1 MGWDIERRAA
11 DVAMAGREEE
21 SEALS
26 GRIPLWMAI
35 LPYVQ
40 EHPFVGH
47 GYQSFWNPER
57 IESFSYAFQFLV
69 PDGHSAYI
77 DTALDL
83 GVIGALLCLAG
94 VGAGIGEAGRGYL
107 RTRDIG
113 YGFVLALLACRSLN
127 GLLESNFAAPASLVP
142 FIMVCGLAHLGFCH
156 VPDDP
161 SPFAS
166 EIEN

>member
-1 MGWDIERRAA
+1 
-11 DVAMAGREEE
+11 MAGREEE

-47 GYQSFWNPER
+47 GYQSFWNSER

-77 DTALDL
+77 ETAH
-83 GVIGALLCLAG
+83 GP
-94 VGAGIGEAGRGYL
+94 GRDRRPGFAYPWWCWHRRGRRGGYL
-107 RTRDIG
+107 
-113 YGFVLALLACRSLN
+113 
-127 GLLESNFAAPASLVP
+127 
-142 FIMVCGLAHLGFCH
+142 
-156 VPDDP
+156 
-161 SPFAS
+161 
-166 EIEN
+166 